1 MRIST
6 NTIFE
11 LGSGRI
17 SDLQAGMVKTQ
28 QQLST
33 QRRVLTPAD
42 DPVAAASALGITQ
55 SISINEQYGTNRET
69 VRSLLSEEESV
80 LQSVTGLLHDLKGL
94 VVNAGNG
101 AMEDS
106 QRQYLAAELRGR
118 FDELLGLANSRDGT
132 GNYMFGG
139 FKTASQPFSQTP
151 TGAKYAGDQGQR
163 MLQVDASRQIPLNDT
178 GNTVFENNKTGNGTF
193 VTAAR
198 AVPAN
203 TGSGIIGSGAVVNGA
218 QLTGHDYSIDF
229 TVVPGATPLS
239 ASTTTY
245 TIKDNVTGL
254 YMDPATG
261 NVNLAAP
268 PAVASTYT
276 GGQAITFD
284 GLQFDIKGNPA
295 NGDGFTVK
303 PSRSQSIFT
312 TLNDLL
318 TTLNGSGAGATGQ
331 ANLTNGLNTANNNL
345 DHALDNLLNVRA
357 TVGTRLKELDVLD
370 TGGSDMNIQYTETLH
385 KLQDIDLAE
394 TISNFTQQNMVLEA
408 AQKSFVKVSGMS
420 LFNFI

>member
-1 MRIST
+1 
-6 NTIFE
+6 
-11 LGSGRI
+11 
-17 SDLQAGMVKTQ
+17 
-28 QQLST
+28 
-33 QRRVLTPAD
+33 
-42 DPVAAASALGITQ
+42 
-55 SISINEQYGTNRET
+55 
-69 VRSLLSEEESV
+69 
-80 LQSVTGLLHDLKGL
+80 

-118 FDELLGLANSRDGT
+118 FDQLLGLANSRDGT

-139 FKTASQPFSQTP
+139 FQTASQPFSQTS
-151 TGAKYAGDQGQR
+151 TGAQYAGDQGQR
-163 MLQVDASRQIPLNDT
+163 VVQVGSSRQIPLNDT
-178 GNTVFENNKTGNGTF
+178 GNSVFENNKTGNGTF
-193 VTAAR
+193 VTAAQ
-198 AVPAN
+198 AAPVN
-203 TGSGIIGSGAVVNGA
+203 TGSGIIGSGAVINGA
-218 QLTGHDYSIDF
+218 QLTGHDYAIAF
-229 TVVPGATPLS
+229 TVVPGATPFS
-239 ASTTTY
+239 VPTTTY

-276 GGQAITFD
+276 SSQAITFD
-284 GLQFDIKGNPA
+284 GLQFDIKGVPA

-318 TTLNGSGAGATGQ
+318 TTLNASGAGATGQ
-331 ANLTNGLNTANNNL
+331 AKLTNGLNTANNNL
-345 DHALDNLLNVRA
+345 DLALDNLLNVRA
-357 TVGTRLKELDVLD
+357 AVGTRLKELDVLD
-370 TGGSDMNIQYTETLH
+370 SGGSDLSIQYTETLH
-385 KLQDIDLAE
+385 KLQDIDLAA
-394 TISNFTQQNMVLEA
+394 TISSFTQQNMVLDA